1 MKRVKGRKA
10 VHFGGKFIVIRGA
23 REHNLKNI
31 NLTLPHDSIVVI
43 TGISGSGKSSLA
55 FDTVFQQS
63 QMRFLE
69 ILSPYAR
76 QFLEKVSKPDVDSIA
91 GLRPG
96 IAVDQKSIV
105 FNPKS
110 TVGTVTE
117 IYDYL
122 RLLFSKVSIA
132 HCPGCGRVLESLPP
146 EEIASTV
153 LRKYEGQKVVVL
165 APVVRGKKG
174 HHREVIEDLR
184 KKGFVRA
191 RIDGEIRDLDEE
203 IELERFKRHTIEVVV
218 DSLRVNSENQR
229 RVNRAIQT
237 ALSFSSDSVIIIG
250 EKEESFFS
258 SKLYCPYCEISLP
271 EPEPRYFSFNSPYGA
286 CEECHG
292 IGFKLIEEGDEYVIT
307 EEKCPACKGI
317 RLKRQSLAFK
327 IDGKDIGYF
336 VELPIRKFIEE
347 IQRLSFEGNDRE
359 IFSRILPEI
368 LSRAEALV
376 KLGLPY
382 LTLNRPISTLSG
394 GEAQRVRLAAQI
406 GARLRGALYVLDEPS
421 IGLHP
426 RDQSRLLDALEE
438 IRDRRNTIIIVEHD
452 EMTIRRADYIVDL
465 GPGAAEQGGRV
476 VAQGGLKD
484 IVNSPQSLTG
494 KYLKREKFIGL
505 PAKRRQPADWIEII
519 GARKHNL
526 KNINVRIP
534 LNVLVVVTGVS
545 GSGKST
551 LVIDVL
557 LEGLKGGKDGF
568 DEIKGAEKIA
578 KVIHVDQRPIGRT
591 PRSNP
596 ATYTGLFTH
605 IRKLFAS
612 LPTARQLGFKPS
624 RFSFNLEEGRCKNC
638 KGAGLVKVEMHFLP
652 DVFVP
657 CPECQG
663 RRYNPNTLKV
673 KFRGKNIYDVLEMS
687 VDEALEFFKDVPQ
700 IERKLRT
707 LSEVGLG
714 YIKLGQPAP
723 NLSGGEAQRV
733 KLAKELSKVARQH
746 TLYVL
751 DEPTVGLHFYD
762 VEKLISVLHRLV
774 DKGNTVIV
782 IEHNLDVIKN
792 ADWIIDLGPEGGEEG
807 GYIVAEGTPEE
818 VAENPASITGSF
830 LKEVLLETERLHKRS
845 VS

>member
-1 MKRVKGRKA
+1 MGRKSVA
-10 VHFGGKFIVIRGA
+10 AADKYSPSKVIFVRGA

-31 NLTLPHDSIVVI
+31 DVILPHNSIIVI

-55 FDTVFQQS
+55 FDTIFQQS

-76 QFLEKVSKPDVDSIA
+76 QFLEKVSKPDVDSIS

-122 RLLFSKVSIA
+122 RLLFSKVSKA
-132 HCPGCGRVLESLPP
+132 YCPGCGRELESLPP
-146 EEIASTV
+146 EEIASTIMRRFKDESIMI
-153 LRKYEGQKVVVL
+153 LS
-165 APVVRGKKG
+165 PVVRGKKG
-174 HHREVIEDLR
+174 HHRDVIEGLR
-184 KKGFVRA
+184 KRGFVKA
-191 RIDGEIRDLDEE
+191 RIDGVVRDLDEE
-203 IELERFKRHTIEVVV
+203 IKLERFRLHTIEVVV
-218 DSLRVNSENQR
+218 DRLKLKEGAERRLERAVNLALELSKDVVIVKAGESE
-229 RVNRAIQT
+229 T
-237 ALSFSSDSVIIIG
+237 
-250 EKEESFFS
+250 FFS
-258 SKLYCPYCEISLP
+258 SKLYCPYCGISLP

-286 CEECHG
+286 CDHCHG
-292 IGFKLIEEGDEYVIT
+292 IGFKLVEENEEYIIT
-307 EEKCPACKGI
+307 EEKCPVCQGI
-317 RLKRQSLAFK
+317 RLKPRSLAFK
-327 IDGKDIGYF
+327 INGKHIGYF
-336 VELPIRKFIEE
+336 VELPINRFIEE
-347 IQRLSFEGNDRE
+347 IKALRLEGSSRE
-359 IFSRILPEI
+359 ISERILPEL
-368 LSRAEALV
+368 LSRAEALI
-376 KLGLPY
+376 KLGLSY

-394 GEAQRVRLAAQI
+394 GEAQRVRLAAQL

-438 IRDRRNTIIIVEHD
+438 IRDRKNTVIIVEHD
-452 EMTIRRADYIVDL
+452 EMTIRRADHIVDL
-465 GPGAAEQGGRV
+465 GPGAAEEGGRI
-476 VAQGGLKD
+476 VAQGSLKE
-484 IVNSPQSLTG
+484 ILRSKESLTG
-494 KYLKREKFIGL
+494 RYLRGEERI
-505 PAKRRQPADWIEII
+505 PVPSERRKPRDWIEIV

-534 LNVLVVVTGVS
+534 LGVLVVVTGVS

-557 LEGLKGGKDGF
+557 LAGLQGRKDGF
-568 DEIKGAEKIA
+568 EQIKGREKIK

-596 ATYTGLFTH
+596 ATYTSVFTD

-612 LPTARQLGFKPS
+612 LPAARQMGFKPS
-624 RFSFNLEEGRCKNC
+624 RFSFNLEEGRCRHC
-638 KGAGLVKVEMHFLP
+638 RGAGVIKVEMHFLP
-652 DVFVP
+652 DVFVR
-657 CPECQG
+657 CPECGG

-673 KFRGKNIYDVLEMS
+673 KFRGYSISDVLEMS
-687 VDEALEFFKDVPQ
+687 VEEALKLFKDVPQ

-707 LSEVGLG
+707 LRDVGLG

-733 KLAKELSKVARQH
+733 KLAKELAKQTRQH

-751 DEPTVGLHFYD
+751 DEPTVGLHFHD
-762 VEKLISVLHRLV
+762 VRKLVEVLHRLV
-774 DKGNTVIV
+774 DKGHTVIV

-807 GYIVAEGTPEE
+807 GEVVAEGTPEE
-818 VAENPASITGSF
+818 VAANPASITGRF
-830 LKEVLLETERLHKRS
+830 LKEVLSEPEGLH
-845 VS
+845 